1 MDKSFVTTG
10 PGRIAYVE
18 NGEGE
23 PILLI
28 HGMPTSSYL
37 WRGVLP
43 HLAPHFRVFA
53 VDLMG
58 FGDSDKPED
67 AELSIVAQAEY
78 LRVLMDAVGWESSV
92 VVGHDIGGG
101 IAQLIAVNEPS
112 KVSKLVLIDTI
123 AYDSWP
129 VPDIERLKDPAWDEI
144 IKSLDLTK
152 GFRKALEQGMYHR
165 ERVDDELVLKYV
177 EPFRDLEGRLAYLR
191 CARALRTEDLSSVMG
206 NVERLEVPTL
216 IIWGESDSFQKL
228 EFGERLQR
236 RMGQTRLVI
245 LAEAGHYT
253 PEDQPQEMARLI
265 EEFVNRDP

>member
-1 MDKSFVTTG
+1 MEKSFAATG
-10 PGRIAYVE
+10 PGRIAYVAT
-18 NGEGE
+18 GEGE

-37 WRGVLP
+37 WRRVLSL
-43 HLAPHFRVFA
+43 LAPYFSVFA

-67 AELSIVAQAEY
+67 ADLSIVAQAQY
-78 LRVLMDAVGWESSV
+78 LGALMDAVGWESGV

-101 IAQLIAVNEPS
+101 IAQLIAINEPTR
-112 KVSKLVLIDTI
+112 VSRLVLIDTI

-129 VPDIERLKDPAWDEI
+129 VPEIERLKDPAWDEI

-165 ERVDDELVLKYV
+165 ERVDDELVSHYV
-177 EPFRDLEGRLAYLR
+177 EPFRDPEGRLAYLR
-191 CARALRTEDLSSVMG
+191 CARALRTEDLLSVMED
-206 NVERLEVPTL
+206 VERLEIPTL
-216 IIWGESDSFQKL
+216 IIWGESDSFQRL

-236 RMGQTRLVI
+236 RMRK
-245 LAEAGHYT
+245 AELIVLSKAGHYT
-253 PEDQPQEMARLI
+253 PEDGPEEVADLI
-265 EEFVNRDP
+265 QDFVER